1 MKRFVVFLCAFV
13 IGLTLTV
20 PAYASEDLSLES
32 TSDLI
37 WRKGKLEEELKSIN
51 AELEA
56 REGKAVTSLSVQDV
70 VTFGKY
76 EQDNDYSNGAED
88 IEWRVLKV
96 GADKALLVSKY
107 CLEGRQYDYDTQKSC
122 YSYSWRD
129 SSLREWLNDAFFYTA
144 FSEEEQKAISLTHI
158 DNSKSQGGKKT
169 QYKMDDY
176 DTEDKVFLL
185 SGAEIESYLNF
196 GPGSSCKPTS
206 HALSSGLKLDPNS
219 QKNCIWWARGIVEG
233 NISPDYQVLDN
244 SFDSSSICAQVA
256 VGSGLFKTSIFE
268 IRGVR
273 PALWV
278 SINAIDKSANN

>member
-1 MKRFVVFLCAFV
+1 MKRFIAFLCAFV
-13 IGLTLTV
+13 IGVSLAA

-37 WRKGKLEEELKSIN
+37 WRKNKLEEELKSIN

-56 REGKAVTSLSVQDV
+56 REGKATSLSVQDV

-76 EQDNDYSNGAED
+76 EQDNDYSNGPEE

-107 CLEGRQYDYDTQKSC
+107 CLEGKQYDFDTQKDR
-122 YSYSWRD
+122 YSWRD

-144 FSEEEQKAISLTHI
+144 FSEEEQKAISLTQI
-158 DNSKSQGGKKT
+158 DNSKSQGGKKN
-169 QYKMDDY
+169 QYKVDDF

-185 SGAEIESYLNF
+185 SGAEIEKYLNF
-196 GPGSSCKPTS
+196 GPGFSCKPTS
-206 HALSSGLKLDPNS
+206 HALSSGLKPDPDS
-219 QKNCIWWARGIVEG
+219 KKNCIWWARGIVEG
-233 NISPDYQVLDN
+233 NHDLI
-244 SFDSSSICAQVA
+244 FDGQDFSVDTSSIFAQVA
-256 VGSGLFKTSIFE
+256 VRSGVFKASIFE

-278 SINAIDKSANN
+278 SISAIDKSTNN